1 MTGIQATKLV
11 MGREIRQRLK
21 SKGFYIFTAV
31 LCIGVVGI
39 GVLNRALSDDSAPRY
54 DLAIVGDAPPG
65 FDQALQATANA
76 LDIEIRT
83 HPISGRADAEAGIRD
98 GDFDVVVDTAASE
111 LLSRET
117 PPDKLGASVNAAW
130 QVATSRQAAVAAGL
144 DDAEVTAVVSPEP
157 LAETF
162 LAQSSDD
169 DDNAVGQVVGTMTAI
184 LLFISINAFGGMVLT
199 GVVEE
204 KTTGVVEVLLSHVRA
219 HQLLAGKVLGIGTVA
234 MMQFSAAIAAGVV
247 ALRVSGNSIPSEVW
261 VSLPTT
267 ILWFVV
273 GFVFYSTLYALAGSF
288 VSRQEDAQGA
298 AAPISIIFT
307 AAYLA
312 VFALGA
318 SPASTVTRIVSVLP
332 PFAPL
337 LMPLRIAT
345 GAASIVEI
353 VVAAVLLLAA
363 TFAMLRLAG
372 AVYARTLLHRGSRL
386 GWRDALKMR
395 SAA

>member
-39 GVLNRALSDDSAPRY
+39 GLLNRALRDEGAPKY
-54 DLAIVGDAPPG
+54 DLAIVGEPPPG
-65 FDQALQATANA
+65 FDEALRATADA
-76 LDIEIRT
+76 LDIEVRT
-83 HPISGRADAEAGIRD
+83 HQTMDRAAAESGIRD
-98 GDFDVVVDTAASE
+98 GDLDVAVDTATSE
-111 LLSRET
+111 LLAKDT

-130 QVATSRQAAVAAGL
+130 QVAKSREAAVAAGL
-144 DDAEVTAVVSPEP
+144 DDTEVAAVISPEP
-157 LAETF
+157 LVETF
-162 LAQSSDD
+162 LAQRSD

-318 SPASTVTRIVSVLP
+318 APASTATRIVSVLP

-345 GAASIVEI
+345 GAASIIEI

-363 TFAMLRLAG
+363 TFGMLRVAG

-395 SAA
+395 SVS

>member
-1 MTGIQATKLV
+1 MTGVQATKLV

-21 SKGFYIFTAV
+21 SKGFYIFTAL

-39 GVLNRALSDDSAPRY
+39 GVLNRALRDDSSPRY
-54 DLAIVGDAPPG
+54 DYAIVGVAPTG
-65 FDQALQATANA
+65 FDDALNAAADA
-76 LDIEIRT
+76 LDIEVRS
-83 HPISGRADAEAGIRD
+83 HQVGDRAVAEAGIRD
-98 GDFDVVVDTAASE
+98 GRLDVVVDTATGE
-111 LLSRET
+111 LLAKDT
-117 PPDKLGASVNAAW
+117 PPEKLGASVNAAW
-130 QVATSRQAAVAAGL
+130 QFAQSRAAAVAAGL
-144 DDAEVTAVVSPEP
+144 DDTEVAAVVSPSP

-162 LAQSSDD
+162 LEQSGD
-169 DDNAVGQVVGTMTAI
+169 DDNSVGQVVGTMTAI

-234 MMQFSAAIAAGVV
+234 MMQFTAAVAAGVV
-247 ALRVSGNSIPSEVW
+247 ALRISGNSIPGEVW

-318 SPASTVTRIVSVLP
+318 APASTVTRVVSVLP

-353 VVAAVLLLAA
+353 VVAAVLLLSA

-395 SAA
+395 SSA